1 MSVSPHPDPVEQP
14 APRWLLAL
22 LGLGALTLL
31 VGAGLAWT
39 FRGSAIVLDLAE
51 FFCL

>member
-1 MSVSPHPDPVEQP
+1 MSANPHPDPVEQP

-22 LGLGALTLL
+22 LGIGALTLL
-31 VGAGLAWT
+31 VGASLAWAY
-39 FRGSAIVLDLAE
+39 RGSTIVLDLAE